1 VYTVPPMLVPK
12 GAARSSRVAAGG
24 DAQRPHAK
32 RIAVVGALVA
42 LLAGVWPVPAAPAAH
57 PRAPSPPSRLK
68 ARADTTAV
76 HLRWRAP
83 GRGHAIRYRIERGG
97 RPIARVGRRRR
108 AYADRRVRPGRTYRY
123 RVRAL
128 GRAGT
133 RSRPSRTVRVTVP
146 AVAAAPPSA
155 SPPAVAP
162 TVSPTGS
169 VAPRADLPGWQHE
182 FADDFATPTPAFP
195 GPAYAATW
203 WAYPSGW
210 TDTSASVGRPATE
223 QGHYDCA
230 RTCSVGGGVLALNLH
245 SEAGTPYVAAPVPRL
260 LGAGSAPTGQLYGR
274 YSVRFR
280 ATANGPGY
288 KTAWLLWPDSDN
300 WPGDGEIDYPEGS
313 LDGGFAGFV
322 HHQGATSGSD
332 QMRIPSSGDAGGY
345 GAWHEATIEWSPGR
359 VEFFLDGAS
368 IGAETARVPATPMH
382 WVLQSETEVTA
393 TPTPDTSTANIE
405 IDWVSVWRRA

>member
-1 VYTVPPMLVPK
+1 MHLPGAVARLGQAFARGDVHVLRAGRIALMGAFVGLVVNV
-12 GAARSSRVAAGG
+12 GAAQRALAA
-24 DAQRPHAK
+24 RPHT
-32 RIAVVGALVA
+32 
-42 LLAGVWPVPAAPAAH
+42 
-57 PRAPSPPSRLK
+57 PSAPSRLK
-68 ARADTTAV
+68 ARADTNGV

-83 GRGHAIRYRIERGG
+83 ARGRAMRYRIERGG
-97 RPIARVGRRRR
+97 RPLARVGRTRRS
-108 AYADRRVRPGRTYRY
+108 YTDRRVRPGRTYRY

-133 RSRPSRTVRVTVP
+133 RSRASRAVLVTVP
-146 AVAAAPPSA
+146 AAGAPPPSA
-155 SPPAVAP
+155 SPPAVVSG
-162 TVSPTGS
+162 VSPTGS
-169 VAPRADLPGWQHE
+169 IAPRADLPGWQHL
-182 FADDFATPTPAFP
+182 FADDFATPTPTFP

-203 WAYPSGW
+203 WAYPSGS
-210 TDTSASVGRPATE
+210 TDTSGSVGRPAAE

-260 LGAGSAPTGQLYGR
+260 PGSAAGVGSTPSGQLYGR

-280 ATANGPGY
+280 ATASGAGY
-288 KTAWLLWPDSDN
+288 KTAWMLWPDSGN

-313 LDGGFAGFV
+313 LDDGFAGFV
-322 HHQGATSGSD
+322 HHRGATSGSD
-332 QMRIPSSGDAGGY
+332 QARIPSSGSAGGY

-393 TPTPDTSTANIE
+393 TPTPDASAANVE